1 MRVSRST
8 AISSYRSSV
17 IQPNYKGPVDM
28 AGPFFL
34 DSDTDS
40 DSDTEQAHIRTPGL
54 GCGFGTEF

>member
-1 MRVSRST
+1 
-8 AISSYRSSV
+8 
-17 IQPNYKGPVDM
+17 M